1 MPRTAANKIAA
12 LVRKQG
18 VLRARELAPLGIA
31 RATLTRLERAGTLRR
46 VGRGLYVSADAE
58 LTEHHTLA
66 EIVKRVPHGVIC
78 LVSALQFHELTTQA
92 PSEVWIAIANKARKP
107 VADWPPLRVVRFSA
121 KALDQGVESHHINSV
136 PVKITSAAR
145 TVVDCFKYRREVGLD
160 VAIEAL
166 RDYMRPRSRD
176 IDAVVRAAQL
186 QRVANVMRPYIE
198 ALA

>member
-58 LTEHHTLA
+58 LNEHHTLA
-66 EIVKRVPHGVIC
+66 QIAKRVPYGVIC
-78 LVSALQFHELTTQA
+78 LVSALQFHQLTTQA
-92 PSEVWIAIANKARKP
+92 PSEVWIGIANKARKP
-107 VADWPPLRVVRFSA
+107 AADWPHLRVVRFSR
-121 KALDQGVESHHINSV
+121 KALDQGVDSHRVNGV

-166 RDYMRPRSRD
+166 RDYMRPRCRD
-176 IDAVVRAAQL
+176 IDALVRAAQL